1 MRTQRKLAPVYPGGI
16 LLEEFMQPL
25 GLSQTRL
32 GRDLGVSPRRINEI
46 VHAKR
51 SITADTALRLSRYFG
66 TSAEFWLGLQAD
78 YDLDLATDRLSDRI
92 DREVKVCSPT
102 TLPALPGS
110 PDGDWEGRGPALP
123 ADILTAPWSVRRRPW
138 SL

>member
-1 MRTQRKLAPVYPGGI
+1 MRTQKKLAPVHPGEI

-46 VHAKR
+46 IHGKR

-78 YDLDLATDRLSDRI
+78 YDLDLATDRLADRI
-92 DREVKVCSPT
+92 LSEVKVF
-102 TLPALPGS
+102 
-110 PDGDWEGRGPALP
+110 
-123 ADILTAPWSVRRRPW
+123 APITGAHEAKC
-138 SL
+138 

>member
-1 MRTQRKLAPVYPGGI
+1 MQTQKKLAPVHPGEI

-25 GLSQTRL
+25 ELSQTRL

-46 VHAKR
+46 VHGKR

-78 YDLDLATDRLSDRI
+78 YDLDVASDRLAERI
-92 DREVKVCSPT
+92 VREVKIFS
-102 TLPALPGS
+102 
-110 PDGDWEGRGPALP
+110 
-123 ADILTAPWSVRRRPW
+123 SVTKATKAE
-138 SL
+138 